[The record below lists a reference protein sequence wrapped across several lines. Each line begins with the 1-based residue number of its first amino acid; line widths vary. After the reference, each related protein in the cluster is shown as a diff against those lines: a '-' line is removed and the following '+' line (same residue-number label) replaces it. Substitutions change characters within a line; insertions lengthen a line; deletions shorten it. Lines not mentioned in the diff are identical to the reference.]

1 MLFYIILSSELK
13 LNVWITENAAKN
25 NPRPYSRRQTEHSAA
40 LLPLSHKLPLGLKEG
55 MEEIRRLTAAK

>member
-25 NPRPYSRRQTEHSAA
+25 NPRPYSRRQTEHSA
-40 LLPLSHKLPLGLKEG
+40 LLPLFHKLPLGLKEG